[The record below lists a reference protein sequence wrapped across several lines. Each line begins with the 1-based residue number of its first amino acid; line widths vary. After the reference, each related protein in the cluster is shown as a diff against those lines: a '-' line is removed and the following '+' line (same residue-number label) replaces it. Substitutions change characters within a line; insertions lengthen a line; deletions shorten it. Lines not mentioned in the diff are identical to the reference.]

1 MATYTANYGLHQWVP
16 GDNFLRTD
24 FNTDFQKIDAGIA
37 AALAASTDKSTV
49 VVGQYSGNGR
59 VDRAISLGFQPKA
72 VLLEERMG
80 TRGNVGQVRA
90 GLALQG
96 APLATRE
103 GGAAATVTEDGFL
116 VSYNDAV
123 GLLTN
128 TSGTTYHY
136 LAVR

>member
-1 MATYTANYGLHQWVP
+1 MATYTANYGLHQWEP
-16 GDNFLRTD
+16 TDSFLRTD
-24 FNTDFQKIDAGIA
+24 FNEDLAKIDTGIKAAQTEA
-37 AALAASTDKSTV
+37 AAKSAV
-49 VVGQYSGNGR
+49 VTGQYSGNGR

-103 GGAAATVTEDGFL
+103 GSAAATVTEDGFL